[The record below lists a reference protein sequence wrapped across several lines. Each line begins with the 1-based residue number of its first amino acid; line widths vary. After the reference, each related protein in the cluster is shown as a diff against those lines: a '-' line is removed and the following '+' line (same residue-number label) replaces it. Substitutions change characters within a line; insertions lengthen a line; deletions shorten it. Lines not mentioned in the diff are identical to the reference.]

1 MKTKLITPI
10 PVRKALKKLG
20 KDIKEAR
27 AGDIVAFLAGGFG
40 AAFSFTDA
48 DVVALSGKTYAE
60 IGQQFSSIFFNKV
73 GLKIQTPTFYLS
85 LGVILQSVFVSSL
98 IQGI

>member
-1 MKTKLITPI
+1 MSPHQ
-10 PVRKALKKLG
+10 
-20 KDIKEAR
+20 DIKNICINGTILTQSTYWTLEEDSEHLK
-27 AGDIVAFLAGGFG
+27 GQDKSPHSGVEKKK
-40 AAFSFTDA
+40 
-48 DVVALSGKTYAE
+48 GKTYAE

-98 IQGI
+98 IQGIWKSV